1 MPVIEQLDIR
11 DDEVR
16 IIAALHAQRRLAEEA
31 AERLIALLDE
41 LDAPNE
47 DLEDGADD
55 EPPLSLGYGGA
66 GDRCIK
72 MMIVQ
77 FATKLHLAPDRALRL
92 SSRFRSSFRVAIG

>member
-41 LDAPNE
+41 LDARNE

-55 EPPLSLGYGGA
+55 EPSLCGVGYGDDPRG
-66 GDRCIK
+66 
-72 MMIVQ
+72 
-77 FATKLHLAPDRALRL
+77 
-92 SSRFRSSFRVAIG
+92 SRTE